1 MEMAMHQYKR
11 GMVCAAHPYAAEA
24 GLDMLQRGGN
34 AIDAAIA
41 VSFVLTVVEPHAS
54 GLGGGGFW
62 TVWMPQA
69 NALDATSHAGQ
80 GQMFFL
86 DFRER
91 APRAATPERYYNTDK
106 TLDELTLSG
115 PLAVAV
121 PGMPMGLAYAAAHH
135 GKLARDTLTPLLEP
149 AIRYAQQGFEITPK
163 MAAHLAAYYDLLARF
178 PTTARIFTKLNSPI
192 PAGAQLRQPDL
203 VQTLLHIQEAGLRT
217 FVDGALA
224 AQIEQYMAATGGL
237 VTQADL
243 AHYQP
248 QERPLMRGSYRGY
261 TLWTAPLPSAGG
273 LRLLQVLNIMEQYP
287 IPAWGP
293 HAVETIHLIAEALK
307 PSYAAGERYI
317 ADPATLTT
325 IPLETLLDKNW
336 AITRSRELSLARARP
351 LTNIDIPQQ
360 ERSCTTHYSIIDQW
374 GNIVSATQ
382 TLGLFWGSGM
392 VVPDTGLLLN
402 GEMNDF
408 ASDRTNINAVA
419 PGKIPRS
426 NMCPTIVLKDDKP
439 FLILGSPGSQRIPS
453 AVLQTISNV
462 IDHGMDLA
470 SAVAAPRV
478 HWQDGTLYLEGGIPP
493 EVAAQLRHK
502 GHTVKLY
509 TEQDRY
515 FGGVHAILIDP
526 RTGALCGAA
535 DPRRDGQ
542 ASGY

>member
-1 MEMAMHQYKR
+1 
-11 GMVCAAHPYAAEA
+11 
-24 GLDMLQRGGN
+24 MLQRGGN

-41 VSFVLTVVEPHAS
+41 VSFALTVVEPHAS

-62 TVWMPQA
+62 TIWMSPA
-69 NALDATSHAGQ
+69 DAPDAVIRGGHGRA
-80 GQMFFL
+80 FLL

-91 APRAATPERYYNTDK
+91 APQSATPDRYYGTGK

-115 PLAVAV
+115 PLAIAV
-121 PGMPMGLAYAAAHH
+121 PGMPAGLAYAAAHY
-135 GKLARDTLTPLLEP
+135 GKLSRETLVPLLEP
-149 AIRYAQQGFEITPK
+149 AIRYAQQGFAITPK
-163 MAAHLAAYYDLLARF
+163 MAAHLAAYGALLASF
-178 PTTARIFTKLNSPI
+178 PTTARIFTRSGDPI
-192 PAGAQLRQPDL
+192 PTGAYLCQPDL
-203 VQTLLHIQEAGLRT
+203 AKTLRHIQEVGLHT
-217 FVDGALA
+217 FVDGPLA
-224 AQIEQYMAATGGL
+224 EQIEQYMAATGGL
-237 VTQADL
+237 VTRTDL

-248 QERPLMRGSYRGY
+248 QERAIIQGSYRGY
-261 TLWTAPLPSAGG
+261 TLWTAPPPSTGG

-287 IPAWGP
+287 IQAWGA
-293 HAVETIHLIAEALK
+293 HAVETIHLLAEALK
-307 PSYAAGERYI
+307 PSYNAGERYI
-317 ADPATLTT
+317 ADPATATAM
-325 IPLETLLDKNW
+325 PLEALLDKNW
-336 AITRSRELSLARARP
+336 AIARSRELSLARVSTATT
-351 LTNIDIPQQ
+351 LDATLAQ

-408 ASDRTNINAVA
+408 SSDPANINAVA

-426 NMCPTIVLKDDKP
+426 NMCPTIVLKDNKP

-462 IDHGMDLA
+462 IDHGMELPR
-470 SAVAAPRV
+470 AVAAPRM
-478 HWQDGTLYLEGGIPP
+478 HWQDGTLHLEGGIPP
-493 EVAAQLRHK
+493 EVAEQLRHK

-509 TEQDRY
+509 ADKDRY

-526 RTGALCGAA
+526 DTGALHGAA

-542 ASGY
+542 ACGY

>member
-1 MEMAMHQYKR
+1 
-11 GMVCAAHPYAAEA
+11 
-24 GLDMLQRGGN
+24 
-34 AIDAAIA
+34 
-41 VSFVLTVVEPHAS
+41 
-54 GLGGGGFW
+54 
-62 TVWMPQA
+62 
-69 NALDATSHAGQ
+69 
-80 GQMFFL
+80 
-86 DFRER
+86 
-91 APRAATPERYYNTDK
+91 
-106 TLDELTLSG
+106 
-115 PLAVAV
+115 
-121 PGMPMGLAYAAAHH
+121 MGLAYAAAHY
-135 GKLARDTLTPLLEP
+135 GKLARNTLAPLLEP
-149 AIRYAQQGFEITPK
+149 AIRYAQRGFEITPK
-163 MAAHLAAYYDLLARF
+163 MAVHLAAYHELLASF
-178 PTTARIFTKLNSPI
+178 PATARIFTKPDGPI

-203 VQTLLHIQEAGLRT
+203 AQTLVHIQEAGLRT

-243 AHYQP
+243 ARYQP
-248 QERPLMRGSYRGY
+248 QERTLIRGSYRGY
-261 TLWTAPLPSAGG
+261 TLWTAPPPSAGG

-287 IPAWGP
+287 ISAWGP
-293 HAVETIHLIAEALK
+293 HTVETIHLIAEALK
-307 PSYAAGERYI
+307 PSYAIGERYI

-325 IPLETLLDKNW
+325 LPLETLLDKSW
-336 AITRSRELSLARARP
+336 AIARSRELSLAHARP
-351 LTNIDIPQQ
+351 PTRSDALPGQ

-408 ASDRTNINAVA
+408 SSDRTTINAVA

-426 NMCPTIVLKDDKP
+426 NMCPTLVLKDDKP

-453 AVLQTISNV
+453 AVLHTISNI

-470 SAVAAPRV
+470 SAVAAPRA
-478 HWQDGTLYLEGGIPP
+478 HWQNGTLYLEGGIPP

-515 FGGVHAILIDP
+515 FGGVHAIQVDP
-526 RTGALCGAA
+526 DTGAFRGAA

>member
-1 MEMAMHQYKR
+1 MVIHPYKR
-11 GMVCAAHPYAAEA
+11 GMVCVAHPYAAEA
-24 GLDMLQRGGN
+24 GLAMLQQGGN

-41 VSFVLTVVEPHAS
+41 VSFALTVVEPHAS

-62 TVWMPQA
+62 TIWMPPA
-69 NALDATSHAGQ
+69 NAPDAAPRAGH
-80 GQMFFL
+80 GRMCFL
-86 DFRER
+86 DFREC
-91 APRAATPERYYNTDK
+91 APQAATPDRYYGTGK

-121 PGMPMGLAYAAAHH
+121 PGMPAGLAYAAAHY
-135 GKLARDTLTPLLEP
+135 GKLSRDTLAPLLEP

-163 MAAHLAAYYDLLARF
+163 MAVHLATYDELLTSF
-178 PTTARIFTKLNSPI
+178 PTTARIFTRSGGPI
-192 PAGAQLRQPDL
+192 PAGAHLHQPDL
-203 VQTLLHIQEAGLRT
+203 AKTFIHIQEAGLRT

-224 AQIEQYMAATGGL
+224 EQIEQYMAATGGL

-248 QERPLMRGSYRGY
+248 QERAVIQGSYRGY
-261 TLWTAPLPSAGG
+261 TLWTAPPPSTGG

-287 IPAWGP
+287 IQAWGA
-293 HAVETIHLIAEALK
+293 HAVETIHLLAEALK
-307 PSYAAGERYI
+307 PSYDAGERHI
-317 ADPATLTT
+317 ADPATATAM
-325 IPLETLLDKNW
+325 PLEGLLDKNW
-336 AITRSRELSLARARP
+336 AIARSRELSLVRVSPSTTLDAVPA
-351 LTNIDIPQQ
+351 Q

-392 VVPDTGLLLN
+392 VIPNTGLLLN

-408 ASDRTNINAVA
+408 SSERANINAVA

-426 NMCPTIVLKDDKP
+426 NMCPTIVLKDNKP

-462 IDHGMDLA
+462 IDHGMDLP

-478 HWQDGTLYLEGGIPP
+478 HWQNGTLYLEGGIPP
-493 EVAAQLRHK
+493 EVAEQLRHK

-509 TEQDRY
+509 TDKNRY

-526 RTGALCGAA
+526 DTGALRGAA